1 MIVKYYGAVQLRFDN
16 EDWLRE
22 YAENVTPILRRHGGK
37 YLART
42 RTMERTEGDR
52 ELPTL
57 FVIVEWIS
65 KEAFDEFYADPE
77 YQKLKKLRHDNSS
90 DELIKVAGE
99 DIAVNLGYVEADA

>member
-1 MIVKYYGAVQLRFDN
+1 MKYYGAVQLRFEN

-42 RTMERTEGDR
+42 KTMEKVEGNR

-57 FVIVEWIS
+57 FVLVEWAS
-65 KEAFDEFYADPE
+65 KEAFDNFFADPDYQE
-77 YQKLKKLRHDNSS
+77 YKKLRHDHSD
-90 DELIKVAGE
+90 DELIMVAGE
-99 DIAVNLGYVEADA
+99 DIAVELGYVEDAG